1 MAMKVNE
8 NILEQL
14 QAVPQS
20 PGVYL
25 LRGVEGRILY
35 VGKAKRLKN
44 RLSSYFHSIDAHPVK
59 TKALVVNTRDFEY
72 ILTSSETEALLL
84 EANLIKRHQPKF
96 NILLKDDKSYPF
108 VRLTEEDFPRLI
120 KTRDTKGGG
129 TFFGPFVSDYDVN
142 QTLSAL
148 KMIYPLRRCDVP
160 LSSIRRPCLYYH
172 MGQCVGPCTGN
183 VTKEE
188 YAVFVNK
195 VKKFFSGDRRE
206 VLNEL
211 ERRRDEAASKLL
223 FEKAMEYRDLAISV
237 GRLSLYQKI
246 THVATGNEDILGL
259 SRVEEKICVT
269 LFVRRDGKI
278 IDRENHV
285 FTPLE
290 EDPASNLESFILQ
303 YYAEAHTLPSEILV
317 SHEPPST
324 ASLEE
329 ILSEKAGRKVQIR
342 RPLRGEKKQMVE
354 MAVVNATEYLEKFRK
369 TILSE
374 EEKQKEIE
382 LILSSII
389 SRDKV
394 ERLEIYD
401 ISNLSGFLSVGSMV
415 VYERGKKK
423 PSDYR
428 KFRIKH
434 VKGIDDV
441 RSMEEVLTRRL
452 ARLQESAFG
461 KRPDLILVDGGAGQ
475 VGAVQAVLQKLG
487 EDIPVMGM
495 VKDRHH
501 RTSHLFFE
509 GRDIA
514 LDRDTPIYRFFYG
527 MQEEVHR
534 FALAYHQ
541 KLRGKSLAFTLLDEI
556 PLIGEKRKVALMKHF
571 ETLEKLSQASVEE
584 ILEVQEMD
592 RPSAHNVYM
601 HFREEAD
608 ETMDRI

>member
-1 MAMKVNE
+1 
-8 NILEQL
+8 
-14 QAVPQS
+14 
-20 PGVYL
+20 
-25 LRGVEGRILY
+25 
-35 VGKAKRLKN
+35 
-44 RLSSYFHSIDAHPVK
+44 
-59 TKALVVNTRDFEY
+59 
-72 ILTSSETEALLL
+72 
-84 EANLIKRHQPKF
+84 
-96 NILLKDDKSYPF
+96 
-108 VRLTEEDFPRLI
+108 
-120 KTRDTKGGG
+120 
-129 TFFGPFVSDYDVN
+129 
-142 QTLSAL
+142 
-148 KMIYPLRRCDVP
+148 
-160 LSSIRRPCLYYH
+160 
-172 MGQCVGPCTGN
+172 
-183 VTKEE
+183 
-188 YAVFVNK
+188 
-195 VKKFFSGDRRE
+195 
-206 VLNEL
+206 
-211 ERRRDEAASKLL
+211 
-223 FEKAMEYRDLAISV
+223 
-237 GRLSLYQKI
+237 
-246 THVATGNEDILGL
+246 
-259 SRVEEKICVT
+259 
-269 LFVRRDGKI
+269 
-278 IDRENHV
+278 
-285 FTPLE
+285 
-290 EDPASNLESFILQ
+290 
-303 YYAEAHTLPSEILV
+303 
-317 SHEPPST
+317 
-324 ASLEE
+324 
-329 ILSEKAGRKVQIR
+329 
-342 RPLRGEKKQMVE
+342 MVE